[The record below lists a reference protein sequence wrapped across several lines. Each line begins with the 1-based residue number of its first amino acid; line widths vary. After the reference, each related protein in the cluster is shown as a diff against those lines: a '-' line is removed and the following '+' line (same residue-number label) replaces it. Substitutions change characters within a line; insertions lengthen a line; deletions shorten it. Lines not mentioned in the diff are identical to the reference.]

1 MKKRCMLA
9 VTSLAVGVAA
19 SLAAPSAHAAES
31 VGDGTTPNFTGNHLL
46 PLPLDALLGHHQ
58 QAGGQQPTTST
69 TGTLLPGL
77 G

>member
-1 MKKRCMLA
+1 MLA

-31 VGDGTTPNFTGNHLL
+31 IGDGTTPNFAGSHLL
-46 PLPLDALLGHHQ
+46 PLQLDELLGHHQ
-58 QAGGQQPTTST
+58 QAAGGQQPTTST
-69 TGTLLPGL
+69 TGNLLPGL

>member
-1 MKKRCMLA
+1 MLA

-31 VGDGTTPNFTGNHLL
+31 LGDGTTPNFTGNHLL
-46 PLPLDALLGHHQ
+46 PLPLDGLLGRQ
-58 QAGGQQPTTST
+58 QQTAGGQQPTTST
-69 TGTLLPGL
+69 TGNLLPGL